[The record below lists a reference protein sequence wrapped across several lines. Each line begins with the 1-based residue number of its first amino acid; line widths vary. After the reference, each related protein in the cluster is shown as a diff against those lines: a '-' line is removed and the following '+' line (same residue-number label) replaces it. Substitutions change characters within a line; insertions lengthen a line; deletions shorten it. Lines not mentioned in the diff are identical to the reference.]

1 MAIVLCGQKHTLQLG
16 SLVLNAHSQMLQGD
30 IVELCTHNM
39 NMGDKLIRYITVN
52 VKKNKNNVRAS
63 HSVFDLM
70 VFLGPG
76 KIQLLQ

>member
-1 MAIVLCGQKHTLQLG
+1 MPIVLCGQKHTLQLG
-16 SLVLNAHSQMLQGD
+16 SFVLNAHSQMLQGD
-30 IVELCTHNM
+30 IVELCTDNT

-52 VKKNKNNVRAS
+52 VKKKNNVRAS

-76 KIQLLQ
+76 KIQFLQ

>member
-52 VKKNKNNVRAS
+52 VEKKKNNVRAS

>member
-52 VKKNKNNVRAS
+52 VEKKQNNVRAS

>member
-52 VKKNKNNVRAS
+52 VEKKTKKTMCVL
-63 HSVFDLM
+63 HIL
-70 VFLGPG
+70 FLT
-76 KIQLLQ
+76 

>member
-52 VKKNKNNVRAS
+52 VEKKKKTMCVL
-63 HSVFDLM
+63 HIL
-70 VFLGPG
+70 FLT
-76 KIQLLQ
+76 

>member
-52 VKKNKNNVRAS
+52 VEKNKKTMCVL
-63 HSVFDLM
+63 HIL
-70 VFLGPG
+70 FLT
-76 KIQLLQ
+76 

>member
-52 VKKNKNNVRAS
+52 VEKKKTMCVL
-63 HSVFDLM
+63 HIL
-70 VFLGPG
+70 FLT
-76 KIQLLQ
+76 

>member
-52 VKKNKNNVRAS
+52 VEKKKNNVCAS